1 MLGRNVTVSARIGT
15 LKAMAPEVEPI
26 RNAKTAGTT
35 ENSIIAG
42 MFVFASI
49 FPRISDAP
57 DVNVT
62 FLRSIALKAAKDTSH
77 TALFFRVL

>member
-57 DVNVT
+57 GVFIFEINRHQYKRPH
-62 FLRSIALKAAKDTSH
+62 LQH
-77 TALFFRVL
+77 